1 MIFNVSVNL
10 LGLLGLYITLRKKPL
25 QQKRLTKDCCK
36 LTCYAQQCITCR
48 PVSVLFFLFKKKNI
62 NTESTLQTF
71 KTSSALQTFRTLLRA
86 SIITFVNHLILSEI
100 MYAVKKDIFG
110 LPRYNDIFGY
120 FYIVISRVSI

>member
-1 MIFNVSVNL
+1 MLCTTMHYLPASA
-10 LGLLGLYITLRKKPL
+10 
-25 QQKRLTKDCCK
+25 C
-36 LTCYAQQCITCR
+36 
-48 PVSVLFFLFKKKNI
+48 SFFLFKKKKI

-100 MYAVKKDIFG
+100 MYAVKKDILG

-120 FYIVISRVSI
+120 FTGHIVISRVSI